1 MSVTA
6 EAIAS
11 ARGIIAPYLARTP
24 LVRVP
29 QFGADVYLKN
39 ETVQPTGS
47 FKVRGAINALSAALA
62 RGSVREVV
70 AASTGNHGSAVAYA
84 ARLLGVPA
92 RIFVPERS
100 NPVKVARIRAEGA
113 TLVETGRDLSEAID
127 AAAAHSELAQA
138 FFLHDASSPD
148 VPAGT
153 ATIGAEIVEDLPAA
167 VGPVDVYV
175 PMGDTALIRGVASSL
190 RQSGRPSR
198 FIGVVAEKAPAY
210 LLSWRSG
217 DVVETRES
225 STIADGLAVRRPL
238 AGNVAAIRSLVDDVV
253 AVSERE
259 MLSAIRRLREATG
272 IVAEPSG
279 AAALAAF
286 ARIGSHPSVV
296 LVTGGNLAPDVEARL
311 VGGY

>member
-1 MSVTA
+1 
-6 EAIAS
+6 
-11 ARGIIAPYLARTP
+11 
-24 LVRVP
+24 
-29 QFGADVYLKN
+29 
-39 ETVQPTGS
+39 
-47 FKVRGAINALSAALA
+47 
-62 RGSVREVV
+62 
-70 AASTGNHGSAVAYA
+70 
-84 ARLLGVPA
+84 
-92 RIFVPERS
+92 
-100 NPVKVARIRAEGA
+100 
-113 TLVETGRDLSEAID
+113 
-127 AAAAHSELAQA
+127 
-138 FFLHDASSPD
+138 
-148 VPAGT
+148 
-153 ATIGAEIVEDLPAA
+153 
-167 VGPVDVYV
+167 
-175 PMGDTALIRGVASSL
+175 L

-198 FIGVVAEKAPAY
+198 LIGVVAEKAPAY

-286 ARIGSHPSVV
+286 ARIGSNPSVV